1 MTHRETTKYVSLTNK
16 GYIDYTHNL
25 LSSIKENQI
34 DIDLTIYSLDKDSYN
49 YFSKKDISTKLIDT
63 DASKIDFSKFE
74 LQNSSE
80 FYKIVYFK
88 FYCIND
94 LLQTNNY
101 VHFLDGDIVIKKDFS
116 NEILKYGEN
125 IELLAQSNKSPHDSN
140 DEEINSGFMLFNSTK
155 KIKKYIN
162 PKRFSLKK
170 FSKFKFHDQTY
181 INNIKNRINYKLLNL
196 DDFPNGAHFKKYK
209 DSIDPFIIH
218 YNYILGHEK
227 KNEMIKDNNWYL

>member
-49 YFSKKDISTKLIDT
+49 YFSKKNISTKLIDT

-74 LQNSSE
+74 FQNSSE

-181 INNIKNRINYKLLNL
+181 INNIKNRIDYKLLNL

>member
-1 MTHRETTKYVSLTNK
+1 MNIIICVKKIIN
-16 GYIDYTHNL
+16 
-25 LSSIKENQI
+25 
-34 DIDLTIYSLDKDSYN
+34 TI
-49 YFSKKDISTKLIDT
+49 
-63 DASKIDFSKFE
+63 KFE

-227 KNEMIKDNNWYL
+227 KNEMIKDNNWYI

>member
-1 MTHRETTKYVSLTNK
+1 M
-16 GYIDYTHNL
+16 
-25 LSSIKENQI
+25 
-34 DIDLTIYSLDKDSYN
+34 
-49 YFSKKDISTKLIDT
+49 
-63 DASKIDFSKFE
+63 
-74 LQNSSE
+74 
-80 FYKIVYFK
+80 
-88 FYCIND
+88 
-94 LLQTNNY
+94 
-101 VHFLDGDIVIKKDFS
+101 
-116 NEILKYGEN
+116 GEN

-181 INNIKNRINYKLLNL
+181 INNIKNRIDYKLLNL

>member
-49 YFSKKDISTKLIDT
+49 YFSKKNISTKLIDT

-181 INNIKNRINYKLLNL
+181 INNIKNRIDYKLLNL